1 MAEYIGSEA
10 AIALQRR
17 LGARR
22 DMIGES
28 PWLASGGRILVYV
41 DPDAITWPGVRAL
54 AEEDGYLALTV
65 LDRERMEFEVLR
77 GLGATWH
84 LDFWDV
90 FLGEPAEVL
99 KAAGSVVKA
108 TPLPDGWQL
117 SSTLDPD
124 ADEIDDVQ
132 QLNLATGVS
141 PNPAVSGAGAALT
154 VGSPGEWW
162 WGDRGVLHAPRLPG
176 RTAAAFGWSGAWALA
191 LLSGD
196 RRLLGLLPLL
206 LAPPDVPTWVPWGA
220 ASARSL
226 PALSWGRGLALGAL
240 LLGLWGLAER
250 RSRVGSEDRV
260 LRAVVAQL
268 EPGDV
273 LEAPWSWGARA
284 SVLATGDPYGARW
297 IAVPRGVR
305 DQQRCPAQRLVA
317 LPPGAEPST
326 GASRVDAHGVVWG
339 PGC

>member
-1 MAEYIGSEA
+1 MAEYIGNEA
-10 AIALQRR
+10 AISLQRR
-17 LGARR
+17 LWTRR

-154 VGSPGEWW
+154 VMVRDGAG
-162 WGDRGVLHAPRLPG
+162 RLM
-176 RTAAAFGWSGAWALA
+176 
-191 LLSGD
+191 
-196 RRLLGLLPLL
+196 
-206 LAPPDVPTWVPWGA
+206 
-220 ASARSL
+220 ASAFANMLFHPKSRLGGMVFVGLVSV
-226 PALSWGRGLALGAL
+226 AEKARGIGLGKLANARTLIDSHAAMG
-240 LLGLWGLAER
+240 WT
-250 RSRVGSEDRV
+250 
-260 LRAVVAQL
+260 RATEFVAADN
-268 EPGDV
+268 P
-273 LEAPWSWGARA
+273 
-284 SVLATGDPYGARW
+284 
-297 IAVPRGVR
+297 
-305 DQQRCPAQRLVA
+305 
-317 LPPGAEPST
+317 
-326 GASRVDAHGVVWG
+326 ASRAMVSACGLSADAGYLTG
-339 PGC
+339 IASRGTERFTR